1 MRDYLFLVV
10 GLVLLIKGAD
20 YLVSGASSIARR
32 LRVSEFII
40 GLTVVSF
47 GTSLPELV
55 IALVAGTEGNSDII
69 VGNAVGSNIANVFLV
84 LGTASVIYPMTAT
97 NNTVYRE
104 IPFTLLA
111 SLVLFAQLN
120 DHLLDGARTSA
131 LDRSDGLAL
140 IGFFIVFLYYV
151 AQSIKSDTDT
161 EWVGTHEEHAL
172 GRSLFEIVGGLVG
185 LFIGGRIAVSGAVGI
200 AQSWGMS
207 EAFIGLTVVAIGTSL
222 PELATS
228 AVAAYKKNSDIAV
241 GNVVG
246 SNIFN
251 IFIVMGISSIVHTV
265 PFNTRNNLDVGVM
278 IFATI
283 TLFIF
288 MFVGRPSKTVQRKEG
303 AIFLGLYVAYIVV
316 IAFRG

>member
-1 MRDYLFLVV
+1 MGDYLFLAG

-20 YLVSGASSIARR
+20 YLVSGASSFARR
-32 LRVSEFII
+32 MRVSELIV

-55 IALVAGTEGNSDII
+55 IALVAGSQGDPDII
-69 VGNAVGSNIANVFLV
+69 VGNAVGSNIANIFLV
-84 LGTASVIYPMTAT
+84 LGTASVIYPLRAT

-120 DHLLDGARTSA
+120 DRILDDGGTPA

-140 IGFFIVFLYYV
+140 LGFFVVFLYYV
-151 AQSIKSDTDT
+151 MQSIKSDTDT
-161 EWVGTHEEHAL
+161 QWLETTDEHSVSRA
-172 GRSLFEIVGGLVG
+172 SFEIVGGLIG
-185 LFIGGRIAVSGAVGI
+185 LFLGGQLAVSGAVGI
-200 AQSWGMS
+200 AESWGMS
-207 EAFIGLTVVAIGTSL
+207 QAFIGLTVVAIGTSL

-228 AVAAYKKNSDIAV
+228 AVAAYKGNSDIAV

-251 IFIVMGISSIVHTV
+251 IFIVMGISSVVHTI
-265 PFNTRNNLDVGVM
+265 PFNEENNLDLAVM
-278 IFATI
+278 ILATI
-283 TLFIF
+283 SLFVF
-288 MFVGRPSKTVQRKEG
+288 MFVGRPSKTVQRREG
-303 AIFLGLYVAYIVV
+303 AVFLGLYVIYVV
-316 IAFRG
+316 CITIRG